1 MPGTLWC
8 GDGSLADKYED
19 MGAHVGTDRCC
30 REHDGCPFII
40 HGMTS
45 NYGLFNYRMHTV
57 SHCTCDERYV
67 FRASGVIK

>member
-8 GDGSLADKYED
+8 GDGDLADRYED

-40 HGMTS
+40 DGMTS
-45 NYGLFNYRMHTV
+45 GYGVFNYRMHTV
-57 SHCTCDERYV
+57 SHCTCDERLV
-67 FRASGVIK
+67 LFLEL